1 MVHTECFAEAP
12 GLKKSYST
20 PTSKRSARYSCVGGD
35 AQTMS
40 EDRLR
45 EEALAVLQKAKTEDF
60 DGHTEFYRM
69 TPLER
74 LRWLDQAV
82 EMVLKL
88 RPQSRQ
94 NTDG

>member
-1 MVHTECFAEAP
+1 
-12 GLKKSYST
+12 
-20 PTSKRSARYSCVGGD
+20 
-35 AQTMS
+35 MS
-40 EDRLR
+40 EDRIR
-45 EEALAVLQKAKTEDF
+45 EEALAVLQKAKPEDF

-94 NTDG
+94 NPEG

>member
-1 MVHTECFAEAP
+1 
-12 GLKKSYST
+12 
-20 PTSKRSARYSCVGGD
+20 
-35 AQTMS
+35 MS
-40 EDRLR
+40 EDRIR
-45 EEALAVLQKAKTEDF
+45 EEALAVLQKAKPEDF

-69 TPLER
+69 TPMER

-94 NTDG
+94 IARGQK

>member
-1 MVHTECFAEAP
+1 
-12 GLKKSYST
+12 
-20 PTSKRSARYSCVGGD
+20 
-35 AQTMS
+35 MS

-88 RPQSRQ
+88 RPQIRQ
-94 NTDG
+94 NAEGQGALGSKRLPTASSKPT

>member
-1 MVHTECFAEAP
+1 
-12 GLKKSYST
+12 
-20 PTSKRSARYSCVGGD
+20 
-35 AQTMS
+35 MS
-40 EDRLR
+40 EDGLR
-45 EEALAVLQKAKTEDF
+45 EEALAVLQKAKPEDF

-88 RPQSRQ
+88 RPQNRQ

>member
-1 MVHTECFAEAP
+1 M
-12 GLKKSYST
+12 
-20 PTSKRSARYSCVGGD
+20 SK
-35 AQTMS
+35 
-40 EDRLR
+40 DRLS
-45 EEALAVLQKAKTEDF
+45 EEALTVLQKAKMEDF

-94 NTDG
+94 NAGGQK

>member
-1 MVHTECFAEAP
+1 
-12 GLKKSYST
+12 
-20 PTSKRSARYSCVGGD
+20 
-35 AQTMS
+35 MS

-45 EEALAVLQKAKTEDF
+45 EEALAVLESAKPEDF

-88 RPQSRQ
+88 RPQNRQ
-94 NTDG
+94 NPGGQK

>member
-1 MVHTECFAEAP
+1 M
-12 GLKKSYST
+12 
-20 PTSKRSARYSCVGGD
+20 SK
-35 AQTMS
+35 
-40 EDRLR
+40 DRIR
-45 EEALAVLQKAKTEDF
+45 EEALAVLQKAKPEDF

-94 NTDG
+94 NPEG

>member
-1 MVHTECFAEAP
+1 
-12 GLKKSYST
+12 
-20 PTSKRSARYSCVGGD
+20 
-35 AQTMS
+35 MS

-45 EEALAVLQKAKTEDF
+45 EEALAVLQKTKPEDF

-82 EMVLKL
+82 EMILKL
-88 RPQSRQ
+88 RPKSRQ

>member
-1 MVHTECFAEAP
+1 
-12 GLKKSYST
+12 
-20 PTSKRSARYSCVGGD
+20 
-35 AQTMS
+35 MS
-40 EDRLR
+40 EDRFR
-45 EEALAVLQKAKTEDF
+45 EEALAVLQKAKPEDF

-82 EMVLKL
+82 EMVLKP

-94 NTDG
+94 NPRG

>member
-1 MVHTECFAEAP
+1 
-12 GLKKSYST
+12 
-20 PTSKRSARYSCVGGD
+20 
-35 AQTMS
+35 MS

-45 EEALAVLQKAKTEDF
+45 EEALAVLKKTKPEDF

-82 EMVLKL
+82 EMILKL
-88 RPQSRQ
+88 RPKSRQ

>member
-1 MVHTECFAEAP
+1 
-12 GLKKSYST
+12 
-20 PTSKRSARYSCVGGD
+20 
-35 AQTMS
+35 MS

-45 EEALAVLQKAKTEDF
+45 EEALAVLEKAKLEDF

-88 RPQSRQ
+88 RPKSRQ
-94 NTDG
+94 NAGGYLAAGCWQLAGSNHKPRTAHKK

>member
-1 MVHTECFAEAP
+1 
-12 GLKKSYST
+12 
-20 PTSKRSARYSCVGGD
+20 
-35 AQTMS
+35 MS
-40 EDRLR
+40 EDRIR

-82 EMVLKL
+82 AMVLKL
-88 RPQSRQ
+88 RLKSVP
-94 NTDG
+94 NANEGHNK

>member
-1 MVHTECFAEAP
+1 MAHEECFEEAP
-12 GLKKSYST
+12 SFKKGYST
-20 PTSKRSARYSCVGGD
+20 PTSKRSARYCCVGGD

-40 EDRLR
+40 EERLR
-45 EEALAVLQKAKTEDF
+45 EEALAVLQKAKPEDF

-94 NTDG
+94 KAGR

>member
-1 MVHTECFAEAP
+1 
-12 GLKKSYST
+12 
-20 PTSKRSARYSCVGGD
+20 
-35 AQTMS
+35 MS

-45 EEALAVLQKAKTEDF
+45 EEALAVLESAKPEDF

-88 RPQSRQ
+88 RPQNRQ

>member
-1 MVHTECFAEAP
+1 
-12 GLKKSYST
+12 
-20 PTSKRSARYSCVGGD
+20 
-35 AQTMS
+35 MS
-40 EDRLR
+40 EDRIR
-45 EEALAVLQKAKTEDF
+45 EEALAVLQKAKPEDF

-94 NTDG
+94 IAGGQK

>member
-1 MVHTECFAEAP
+1 MVHTECFAEAS
-12 GLKKSYST
+12 GFKKKYST

-45 EEALAVLQKAKTEDF
+45 EEALAVLQNAKTEDF